1 MKYLIFSDTHL
12 SAYEFDK
19 PKFEKLVSLITQADI
34 VIINGDF
41 YDGYLCS
48 FDEFVQSPWAK
59 LFPLLKKKRAIYIY
73 GNHDRPEYM
82 DERVTEFSVEQT
94 YRKELTVGRQQIIV
108 QHGQNFAPDFD
119 GRFPSISYYL
129 AWFYPRYFYH
139 EQNKTLINRF
149 FLSYY
154 AANKNKFLHD
164 EMKRSITFLR
174 KRNSYLTNE
183 WFICGHSH
191 IPEFNTKLRFVNSG
205 QFSRGLAQYVGISNT
220 GEISLQ
226 LETYYELTYV

>member
-12 SAYEFDK
+12 SAYEFDQA
-19 PKFEKLVSLITQADI
+19 KFKKLVSVISQAER

-48 FDEFVQSPWAK
+48 FDEFVSSPWAI
-59 LFPLLKKKRAIYIY
+59 LFPLLKRKRAIYIY

-94 YRKELTVGRQQIIV
+94 YRKELQIGRRRIIV

-119 GRFPSISYYL
+119 GRFPSLSYYL

-139 EQNKTLINRF
+139 EQNKTLLNRLL
-149 FLSYY
+149 LSYY
-154 AANKNKFLHD
+154 ATNKNKFLHG
-164 EMKRSITFLR
+164 EMKRSIKFLK
-174 KRNSYLTNE
+174 KRNPLLE
-183 WFICGHSH
+183 RCWCICGHSH
-191 IPEFNTKLRFVNSG
+191 IPEIDDKLRFVNCG
-205 QFSRGLAQYVGISNT
+205 QFSRGHAQYARIAGN
-220 GEISLQ
+220 GEISLVLDQ
-226 LETYYELTYV
+226 Y

>member
-12 SAYEFDK
+12 SSYSFDLA
-19 PKFEKLVSLITQADI
+19 KFKKLVAVISQADQ

-41 YDGYLCS
+41 FDGYLCS
-48 FDEFVQSPWAK
+48 FADFVQSPWAK
-59 LFPLLKKKRAIYIY
+59 LFPLLKRKHAIYIY

-94 YRKELTVGRQQIIV
+94 YRKELHLGKQQIVV
-108 QHGQNFAPDFD
+108 QHGHNFAPDFD

-139 EQNKTLINRF
+139 EQNKTLLNRF
-149 FLSYY
+149 VLSYY
-154 AANKNKFLHD
+154 VANKNKFIQA
-164 EMKRSITFLR
+164 EMKNSIKFL
-174 KRNSYLTNE
+174 KRRNLNLAPE

-191 IPEFNTKLRFVNSG
+191 ISEFDDKLRFVNCG
-205 QFSRGLAQYVGISNT
+205 QFSNGVAQYASIDAT
-220 GEISLQ
+220 GEISLV
-226 LETYYELTYV
+226 LDTYCW